1 MVNGEFREAEFLEWA
16 RSTDGANVGRMRT
29 AMLRVRA
36 DKR

>member
-16 RSTDGANVGRMRT
+16 RSADGANVGRMRT